1 MEVHFDNAT
10 GRFGWSG
17 SHGSKDEKGIFMDT
31 STEPLRADGDP
42 LRQIL
47 ATLQD
52 RIGPQKFNA
61 WFRHGTEVSLEDG
74 HVKVAVPN
82 PFVANWIEHHYQSD
96 IVEAVNAHVGKS
108 PALCITV
115 DPTLSGECRKRDLDM
130 QAEIVARTTQGRT
143 RGSRAIEPAA
153 CKHTLDDFVVGSC
166 NKLAYQ
172 AALALT
178 RESQTPFTQ
187 LFVHGPC
194 GVGKT
199 HLLQGVCNQ
208 VASATGKKLRW
219 RYVTGEQFTNEFVAA
234 LRTKKAHDFRDRYR
248 NLDLLAIDDVHF
260 LAAKRATQD
269 EFLHTFNAIES
280 AGKRIVLA
288 SDAHPRMVGDL
299 NPQLVSRFMSGMV
312 VKVDAPDH
320 DTRIKILQQK
330 AQVMGMDMTADVV
343 DYVAM
348 HIRGSVR
355 ELEGT
360 LVKLSALAALEDDG
374 VTLELARDALAEHLA
389 RTDGAVTLGDI
400 EAVVATFFGITPADI
415 HSSRRTRTV
424 STARMVAMYLAR
436 KYTRMSFPEI
446 GRFMGKN
453 HSSVVLA
460 VQRMEKHVEA
470 GDELE
475 WASPAGVKT
484 MPTEKLLSLI
494 EEQIG

>member
-1 MEVHFDNAT
+1 M
-10 GRFGWSG
+10 
-17 SHGSKDEKGIFMDT
+17 KT
-31 STEPLRADGDP
+31 STEPLRADDGL

-61 WFRHGTEVSLEDG
+61 WFRHGTDVSLEDG

-96 IVEAVNAHVGKS
+96 IAEAVNDHVGKM
-108 PALCITV
+108 PGVCITV
-115 DPTLSGECRKRDLDM
+115 DASLSGRCRKRVLDM
-130 QAEIVARTTQGRT
+130 QAELVSRTTQGRT
-143 RGSRAIEPAA
+143 RGTRAIDTVD
-153 CKHTLDDFVVGSC
+153 CKHTLEDFVVGAC
-166 NKLAYQ
+166 NKLAYG
-172 AALALT
+172 AAMALT
-178 RESQTPFTQ
+178 RDRQTPFTQ

-208 VASATGKKLRW
+208 LAASGNGSGTLRW

-234 LRTKKAHDFRDRYR
+234 LRNKQAHDFRRRYR
-248 NLDLLAIDDVHF
+248 KLDLLAIDDVHF

-299 NPQLVSRFMSGMV
+299 NEQLVSRFMSGMV
-312 VKVDAPDH
+312 VKIDAPDH
-320 DTRIKILQQK
+320 DTRVEILRQK
-330 AQVMGMDMTADVV
+330 TIGLGMEMSDEVV
-343 DYVAM
+343 EYVAM

-360 LVKLSALAALEDDG
+360 LIKLSALAGLEDGG
-374 VTLELARDALAEHLA
+374 VTLDLARDALAEHLA

-424 STARMVAMYLAR
+424 STARMIAMHLAR
-436 KYTRMSFPEI
+436 RYTRMSFPEI

-460 VQRMEKHVEA
+460 CQRMDKHLAEA
-470 GDELE
+470 GELE
-475 WASPAGVKT
+475 WTTPAGTKA
-484 MPTEKLLSLI
+484 MPAEKLLSMI
-494 EEQIG
+494 DEQIH